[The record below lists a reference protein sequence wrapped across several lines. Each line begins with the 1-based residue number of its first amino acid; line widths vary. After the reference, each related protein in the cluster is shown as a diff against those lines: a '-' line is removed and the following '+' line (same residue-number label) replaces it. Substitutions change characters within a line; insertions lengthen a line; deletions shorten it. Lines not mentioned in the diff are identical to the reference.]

1 MASTSSGGERERE
14 ELQQEIAQIKQA
26 LQDEDDS
33 EEEEEEEEAEWV
45 EGFGSDPEP
54 AAAVSVQFDNNSTTA
69 TDTRETFETATV
81 QEFESQG
88 NLLISLEKRRLE
100 RDRTRE
106 WKPGVIPCQNCFETK
121 CTNYLGVNKFA

>member
-1 MASTSSGGERERE
+1 MASTGSGGERERE

-33 EEEEEEEEAEWV
+33 EEEEEEEETEWV

-54 AAAVSVQFDNNSTTA
+54 APAVSVQFDNNNTTA
-69 TDTRETFETATV
+69 TATRETFETATV

-88 NLLISLEKRRLE
+88 NLFSLEKRRPE
-100 RDRTRE
+100 R
-106 WKPGVIPCQNCFETK
+106 
-121 CTNYLGVNKFA
+121 